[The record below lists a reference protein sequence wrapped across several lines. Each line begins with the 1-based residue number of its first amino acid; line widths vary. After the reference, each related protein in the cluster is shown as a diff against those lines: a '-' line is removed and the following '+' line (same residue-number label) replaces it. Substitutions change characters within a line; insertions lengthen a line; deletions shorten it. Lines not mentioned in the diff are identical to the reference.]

1 MLDNFFN
8 GIQGMVFKVAVALLV
23 GFIGG
28 RFSKKIGLP
37 NVTGYIIFG
46 LFLGPSLGF
55 IIDLFRAPKSNY
67 LYTIKDF
74 LGNNEFKPL
83 ISAADSSKL
92 SFISEIALAFIAFSI
107 GVEFSAKSIKKMG
120 KSVLNVALLEVLFAL
135 IGVFV
140 LTLFIPKP
148 SIMKN
153 GYQPF
158 SIENISLSLLLASLS
173 SSTAPAATLLVMKQ
187 YRAYGPVTKTVLPVT
202 AIDDIIG
209 IIAFGIISSVVQ
221 IIMPLNQNAD
231 ISKGYMIAKPFIEI
245 VVSLSLG
252 AGLGYIL
259 KLYFRKT
266 KKDKDETQ
274 AVAIAMIIISL
285 AISYFFNSQFKNSKY
300 GFTISPLLANMML
313 GAIIANFVKK
323 PKLLFE
329 SVNNFTTPFFILFF
343 TLAGAS
349 LNLNIVKSSGI
360 ILLITM
366 LYILGRGFGKYF
378 GCFLGAS
385 ASKSPATVRKY
396 AGFALF
402 PQGGVSIGL
411 VLLVKQVV
419 NQNMSDL
426 ISTIILLSV
435 LVFEI
440 TGPLFAKL
448 AIKKAG
454 EINGLDR
461 LDYYAK

>member
-1 MLDNFFN
+1 MLDTFFN

-28 RFSKKIGLP
+28 RIAKKIGLP
-37 NVTGYIIFG
+37 SVTGYIIAG

-55 IIDLFRAPKSNY
+55 IIDILNNSKENY
-67 LYTIKDF
+67 FFNLNDF
-74 LGNNEFKPL
+74 ISSYQFSPF
-83 ISAADSSKL
+83 ISAKDSTNL
-92 SFISEIALAFIAFSI
+92 AFISEIALAFIAFSI

-120 KSVLNVALLEVLFAL
+120 KSVLNIAILEVLFAL
-135 IGVFV
+135 IGVFL

-148 SIMKN
+148 SIMGG
-153 GYQPF
+153 GYKPF
-158 SIENISLSLLLASLS
+158 GLENIALSLLLASLS
-173 SSTAPAATLLVMKQ
+173 ASTAPAATLLVMRQ
-187 YRAYGPVTKTVLPVT
+187 YRAYGPLTKTVLPVT

-209 IIAFGIISSVVQ
+209 IIAFGIIASVVQ
-221 IIMPLNQNAD
+221 IIMP
-231 ISKGYMIAKPFIEI
+231 SKASVDTSKVYMIFKPFLEI
-245 VVSLSLG
+245 IVSLALG

-259 KLYFRKT
+259 KLYFKKT
-266 KKDKDETQ
+266 KKDKEETQ
-274 AVAIAMIIISL
+274 AIAIAMIIISL
-285 AISYFFNSQFKNSKY
+285 AISYYFNAVFKDHKY
-300 GFTISPLLANMML
+300 GFTISPLLTNMML

-323 PKLLFE
+323 PKLLFD

-349 LNLNIVKSSGI
+349 LDLNIVKSSSI
-360 ILLITM
+360 ILVITI
-366 LYILGRGFGKYF
+366 LYMLGRGLGKYF
-378 GCFLGAS
+378 GCFSGAS
-385 ASKSPATVRKY
+385 IAKAPKTVRKY

-411 VLLVKQVV
+411 VLIVKSVV
-419 NQNMSDL
+419 KVELSD
-426 ISTIILLSV
+426 IVATIILLSV

-448 AIKKAG
+448 AIKKAN

-461 LDYYAK
+461 LDSFT